1 MLSFQQSGKSNDDDA
16 GCWAHEKNSSRGF
29 ERLGE
34 KLKAEFSRG
43 LKHWSR
49 HSSLIRKVS
58 GYSKNESII
67 IMRFNIFPD
76 TDPFNIVAII
86 KFFDWNW
93 DRRSRTVQSQNYLFD
108 VNPEPRW

>member
-58 GYSKNESII
+58 GYSKKGIDNQ
-67 IMRFNIFPD
+67 MRFKISPD
-76 TDPFNIVAII
+76 TESF
-86 KFFDWNW
+86 
-93 DRRSRTVQSQNYLFD
+93 
-108 VNPEPRW
+108 